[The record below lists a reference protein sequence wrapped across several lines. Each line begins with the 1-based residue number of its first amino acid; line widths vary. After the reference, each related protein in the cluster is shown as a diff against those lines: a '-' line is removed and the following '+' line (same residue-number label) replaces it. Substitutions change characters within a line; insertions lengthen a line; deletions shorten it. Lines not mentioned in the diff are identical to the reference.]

1 MLPNDTHN
9 MPIITQNMEMIN
21 PNHKINSDKTSCKIE
36 YTKSCNWHD
45 KARLVEVYTS
55 SIIKK
60 RERSDKS

>member
-36 YTKSCNWHD
+36 YTKSCN
-45 KARLVEVYTS
+45 
-55 SIIKK
+55 
-60 RERSDKS
+60 